1 MARNDVASNHLAIAE
16 IISTMAV
23 TKGASV
29 AEMVQYSGW
38 HKLTVWRLMR
48 NFKKRGAVHIA
59 GWENDSR
66 GRASI
71 SLWALGPGEDAP
83 KPGRRTKEQARLQ
96 DSRLRHRNR
105 LIKQLNLLRNDPP
118 SPAP

>member
-1 MARNDVASNHLAIAE
+1 MARNDVASNHLAVAE
-16 IISTMAV
+16 IVAAMAV

-48 NFKKRGAVHIA
+48 NFKRRGAAHIA
-59 GWENDSR
+59 GWEYDSR

-71 SLWALGPGEDAP
+71 ALWALGPGEDAP
-83 KPGRRTKEQARLQ
+83 RPGRRTKEQARLQ
-96 DSRLRHRNR
+96 DSRLRHRTRMMN
-105 LIKQLNLLRNDPP
+105 LLNLQRGN
-118 SPAP
+118 AT